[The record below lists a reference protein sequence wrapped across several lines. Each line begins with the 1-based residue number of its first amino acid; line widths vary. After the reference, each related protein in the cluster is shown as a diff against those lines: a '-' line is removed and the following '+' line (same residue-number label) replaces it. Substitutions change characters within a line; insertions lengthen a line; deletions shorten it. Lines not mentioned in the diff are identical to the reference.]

1 MINFLAVENVI
12 VRVEVVTKRASIT
25 FTSNSKREFVPN
37 DQVFPLLCYCS
48 LLLHINWSFYA
59 IFYPDGFSE
68 LF

>member
-25 FTSNSKREFVPN
+25 FTSDSNCEFVPS

-48 LLLHINWSFYA
+48 LLLHINCDPIWEKRA
-59 IFYPDGFSE
+59 
-68 LF
+68 

>member
-48 LLLHINWSFYA
+48 LLLHIN
-59 IFYPDGFSE
+59 
-68 LF
+68 